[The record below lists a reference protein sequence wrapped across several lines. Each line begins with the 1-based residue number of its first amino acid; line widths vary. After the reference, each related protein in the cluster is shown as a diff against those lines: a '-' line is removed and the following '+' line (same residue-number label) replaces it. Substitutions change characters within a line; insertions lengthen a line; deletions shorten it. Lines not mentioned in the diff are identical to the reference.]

1 MRQLLINDL
10 YGHAAGDQLL
20 IEVGRRLNALIGD
33 DIQVA
38 RLGGDEFALLVEADL
53 SNCELLVLGEAICQ
67 SISEQFVIG
76 DTTMQISASIG
87 VAVYPDLACCPRTL
101 YERADYALYHCKKT
115 KRGQVAL
122 FSNEQIAEI
131 EDALKVEA
139 TLRTADLEKELATF
153 FQPIV
158 DVTNGKVVAFE
169 ALARWENPE
178 LGMVSPS
185 IFIPIAER
193 TGLIGELTRILLR
206 KALGAALQWPD
217 HIRLSFNLSNH
228 DIGSVNG
235 VKNIIAIIDNSNVDP
250 KRIDLEITETAV
262 MGDFDQATVAIN
274 QLKAFGCGIAL
285 DDFGTGYSSLSQL
298 HSLPLTKIKIDRSF
312 VDGLDR
318 NPTSYKIV
326 KSLLTLSRDMDLNC
340 VTEGVES
347 EAELSIVA
355 QLGGTLVQGHYFS
368 PALHEIDVV
377 TYLDGW
383 SKQEMPLA
391 LNT

>member
-1 MRQLLINDL
+1 
-10 YGHAAGDQLL
+10 
-20 IEVGRRLNALIGD
+20 
-33 DIQVA
+33 
-38 RLGGDEFALLVEADL
+38 
-53 SNCELLVLGEAICQ
+53 
-67 SISEQFVIG
+67 
-76 DTTMQISASIG
+76 
-87 VAVYPDLACCPRTL
+87 
-101 YERADYALYHCKKT
+101 
-115 KRGQVAL
+115 
-122 FSNEQIAEI
+122 
-131 EDALKVEA
+131 
-139 TLRTADLEKELATF
+139 
-153 FQPIV
+153 
-158 DVTNGKVVAFE
+158 
-169 ALARWENPE
+169 
-178 LGMVSPS
+178 
-185 IFIPIAER
+185 
-193 TGLIGELTRILLR
+193 
-206 KALGAALQWPD
+206 
-217 HIRLSFNLSNH
+217 LSFNLSNH

-274 QLKAFGCGIAL
+274 QLKALGCGIAL

-318 NPTSYKIV
+318 NPTSFKIV

-340 VTEGVES
+340 VTEGVET

-355 QLGGTLVQGHYFS
+355 QLGGTLVQEHYFS

-391 LNT
+391 LNA